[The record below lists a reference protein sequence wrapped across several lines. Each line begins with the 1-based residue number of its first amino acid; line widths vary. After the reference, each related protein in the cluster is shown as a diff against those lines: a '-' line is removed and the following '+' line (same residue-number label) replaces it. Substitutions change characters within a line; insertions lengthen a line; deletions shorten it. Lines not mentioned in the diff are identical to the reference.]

1 MPSQKELR
9 DLIIS
14 VLVLSLA
21 FSRFNLSVLPENI
34 IIITLVF
41 ILHEM
46 SHRFTAKRYG
56 CFAEYRM
63 WTWGLILA
71 VLSSFAG
78 FVFAAP
84 GAVYISPYSQ
94 SKFAFSVAHL
104 TKKEYGKISLAGPVT
119 NIAIGIAS
127 LVILFFYPIS
137 FFSSLSSISFYLA
150 MFNLLPFFQLD
161 GLKVLR
167 WDRKIWAAAFAVSI
181 IGLISL
187 GLV

>member
-34 IIITLVF
+34 VIITLVF

-84 GAVYISPYSQ
+84 GAVYISPYVQ
-94 SKFAFSVAHL
+94 NKFAFSVAHL

-119 NIAIGIAS
+119 NMAVGVAA
-127 LVILFFYPIS
+127 LVAAFFYPIG
-137 FFSSLSSISFYLA
+137 FFSSLASISFYLA
-150 MFNLLPFFQLD
+150 MFNLLPIFQLD
-161 GLKVLR
+161 GLKVLI
-167 WDRKIWAAAFAVSI
+167 WDRRIWVAAFAVALIGVLSSSI
-181 IGLISL
+181 L
-187 GLV
+187 